1 MAESSRVASGR
12 IFLNYRREDT
22 AYAAGWLYARLAERF
37 GGGQVFKDVD
47 SIEPGED
54 FVQAVAAAVGSC
66 DVLLALIGDR
76 WLTITGA
83 DGTRRLD
90 DPGDFVRLEI
100 EAALTRDIRVVPI
113 LVAGARMPDATD
125 LPPSLAKLVRRQAL
139 ELSPSRFDSDLS
151 RLLRVL
157 DSTLAEAQAPPAG
170 QEPAPAALALW
181 TERDPRT
188 RRMGPSRDLIHQ
200 QVSELSPPGQGN
212 SFLVIQRQDRHESF
226 ALAARTAQDDY
237 TVEYRDGDAARQF
250 ITAHLTMRQAQSVL
264 DGWAFNLPGWQ
275 DRLAWTQ
282 VPLSDTAM
290 AQTGRSDA
298 PAIRPADP
306 ASRDGARPPRN
317 LGKSPEKQLRRRYRR
332 AWILGIGI
340 PLLLV
345 IVIIVAVTV
354 ANSGSTTG
362 GSSSGSTTP
371 LPTSLLPA
379 RATIFQDDF
388 SSRAYGW
395 PETNDNTRNIY
406 YYNGAYR
413 ILNRGP
419 DWLIWSY
426 PYKASVYPSAPPNIR
441 IQVDAHIISRP
452 VQNGSGYAILC
463 RADPTNDNAY
473 EFEVSGSHVEIVR
486 SYGPSSTP
494 RVLYYSNANNSAV
507 LVKANNLLQAECT
520 SVEGQQGQQGVH
532 LVFSVNG
539 HILAAATDTNNP
551 LLTGTVGIG
560 VGQNNVNQPVEVEF
574 DNFVVSQV

>member
-1 MAESSRVASGR
+1 MTESSRVASGR

-54 FVQAVAAAVGSC
+54 FVRAVATAVGSC

-181 TERDPRT
+181 TERDTKT
-188 RRMGPSRDLIHQ
+188 RRMRPSRDLIHQ

-212 SFLVIQRQDRHESF
+212 SFLVIQRQDRHKSF

-237 TVEYRDGDAARQF
+237 VVEYRDGDAARQF
-250 ITAHLTMRQAQSVL
+250 AAAHLTMDQAQAAL

-275 DRLAWTQ
+275 DRFTWTAI
-282 VPLSDTAM
+282 PLSGPAA
-290 AQTGRSDA
+290 AQTGRSGG
-298 PAIRPADP
+298 PGSPPVDP
-306 ASRDGARPPRN
+306 ATPTRAPPPQN
-317 LGKSPEKQLRRRYRR
+317 LGKPPGKQRRRLSSR
-332 AWILGIGI
+332 ARVLVAAGGIVVIL
-340 PLLLV
+340 L
-345 IVIIVAVTV
+345 IVVAV

-379 RATIFQDDF
+379 GATIFQDDF

-395 PETNDNTRNIY
+395 PEANDNTRKFY
-406 YYNGAYR
+406 YYNGAFR
-413 ILNRGP
+413 IINRGP
-419 DWLIWSY
+419 DWLAWSY
-426 PYKASVYPSAPPNIR
+426 PFKASVYPSAPPNIR

-452 VQNGSGYAILC
+452 VQNGSGYVILC

-486 SYGPSSTP
+486 SYAPSSTP

-539 HILAAATDTNNP
+539 HIVAAATDTNNP
-551 LLTGTVGIG
+551 LLTGTVGFG

-574 DNFVVSQV
+574 DNFVVSQL